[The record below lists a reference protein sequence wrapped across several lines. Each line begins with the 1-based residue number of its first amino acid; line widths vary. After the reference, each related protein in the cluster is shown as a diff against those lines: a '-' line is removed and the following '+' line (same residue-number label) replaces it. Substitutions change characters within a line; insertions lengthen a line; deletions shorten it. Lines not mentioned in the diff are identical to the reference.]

1 MSASSVGPER
11 SSPEQAV
18 AAAPDAGASFAR
30 VVACVDT
37 SETTRKVLSH
47 GLAVAKALDA
57 PLMLLRV
64 LEVGGPANNGPA
76 DPVERKIR
84 RREAQGQIARLAQDC
99 ARDGSNVD
107 VEVIDG
113 GAAEQI
119 SLWTHE
125 HRSDLAVLGTH
136 GEGGATEWS
145 LGSTIRRVME
155 RGAGS
160 VLLVP
165 SSASSDITP
174 YRRLLVPV
182 DGSCRAESVLPLAVR
197 IAKAHGAEL
206 VLAHIVPVPELTE
219 TGPLDKEDID
229 LQELLAARNERV
241 ARDYLDR
248 LRMRLAVSGVPTR
261 AVLKRGDVR
270 GNLSHLI
277 ANDADLVVLS
287 AHGQAARADVPYGR
301 VTAHLI
307 THIAVPLLIVRCET
321 GASIASGVGL
331 RDADMRLSH
340 RTGH

>member
-1 MSASSVGPER
+1 MSASSVSPER
-11 SSPEQAV
+11 SST
-18 AAAPDAGASFAR
+18 AAAIAAASGALFTR
-30 VVACVDT
+30 VVACVDA
-37 SETTRKVLSH
+37 SAFTREVLSH
-47 GLAVAKALDA
+47 GLAVAKALDTS
-57 PLMLLRV
+57 LMLLRV
-64 LEVGGPANNGPA
+64 LEVGPSADNGPW

-84 RREAQGQIARLAQDC
+84 RREAEGQIMRLAQAC
-99 ARDGSNVD
+99 TRDGEHAD
-107 VEVIDG
+107 VEVVEG

-119 SLWTHE
+119 ALWVHE

-136 GEGGATEWS
+136 GEGGATERS
-145 LGSTIRRVME
+145 LGNTARQVLENGI
-155 RGAGS
+155 GS
-160 VLLVP
+160 ILLVP
-165 SSASSDITP
+165 PSASSDVVS

-229 LQELLAARNERV
+229 LRDRLAARNERV

-248 LRMRLAVSGVPTR
+248 LRMRLAASGISTKV
-261 AVLKRGDVR
+261 VMKRGDVR

-277 ANDADLVVLS
+277 ANSADLVVLS
-287 AHGQAARADVPYGR
+287 AKGHAARTDAPYGR

-307 THIAVPLLIVRCET
+307 SNIAAPLLIVQRE
-321 GASIASGVGL
+321 AHAPVARRVNF
-331 RDADMRLSH
+331 RDADIRLSH

>member
-11 SSPEQAV
+11 SAPEHV
-18 AAAPDAGASFAR
+18 VTAASGASTSFAR

-37 SETTRKVLSH
+37 SEFTRKILSH

-57 PLMLLRV
+57 PLTLLRV
-64 LEVGGPANNGPA
+64 LEVGPNGPS

-84 RREAQGQIARLAQDC
+84 QREAQGRIVRLAQAC
-99 ARDGSNVD
+99 ARDGAHVD
-107 VEVIDG
+107 VEVIE
-113 GAAEQI
+113 GAAAEKI
-119 SLWTHE
+119 ALWTHE

-136 GEGGATEWS
+136 GEGGSMEWS
-145 LGSTIRRVME
+145 LGSTARRVME
-155 RGAGS
+155 RGTGS

-165 SSASSDITP
+165 SSVRSDDIH

-206 VLAHIVPVPELTE
+206 VLAHVVPVPELTE

-229 LQELLAARNERV
+229 LRERLAARNERV

-248 LRMRLAVSGVPTR
+248 LRMRLAASGISTR
-261 AVLKRGDVR
+261 VIIRRGDVR
-270 GNLSHLI
+270 SNLSHLI
-277 ANDADLVVLS
+277 ANNADLVVLS

-307 THIAVPLLIVRCET
+307 THIAVPLLIVQRET
-321 GASIASGVGL
+321 RASTTRSVGL
-331 RDADMRLSH
+331 RDVDMRLSH
-340 RTGH
+340 HTER